1 MKGIHLYSFFKDR
14 LKELL
19 HLNSLDSYRVR
30 HHNVNTI
37 LNELRDFIIGWQN
50 FTVKRAETVQ
60 LSLKEA
66 IAILDKDEIL
76 CYPGIGKR
84 SVIELLRKFDAELNS
99 SKGNRNTPAC
109 TQITYLLSELLT
121 FNKDI
126 YLGNLFDSIEKI
138 FASDEEIADKDFYI
152 SVERLDDMT
161 SSLARELLNIGYSK
175 RGLYGIIKY
184 YSKKPDTIDSFHAFK
199 NCLLDERGRN
209 HCVVLVVHGIP
220 GNFVLSNFK
229 SEMDVDPANEQFRSS
244 PQFVNFASPQP
255 KKRFYVHR
263 CVASDGDSAIKE
275 ALTRLSADIDSI
287 NLYLSRLNIE
297 IQPTALVVREKDK
310 HHDAIFLPTRF
321 FLDDDFQD
329 MAKSNIFRKII
340 DTILGCKYVEHDL
353 KDRLVSAL
361 RHLRIG
367 DRDGEIEQRFINYRI
382 ALEYI
387 FSSPMVEE
395 NTFGRLKTNLSNI
408 LFINYVRRNFDDLE
422 NTLKKAGLIS
432 QGEALS
438 DKNIDA
444 LIQSASNILLKYR
457 LMKYKS
463 CLFVHKDKR
472 KNFVHNHMDNVNMH
486 LSRIYHLR
494 NELIHEAAIKQDIE
508 DLTSNLRYYLIL
520 VITKMVSFFNYAIQ
534 DSKMDLSIEYFFYEM
549 KKRRMI
555 IEEDWSFDSLMRQFP
570 YDD

>member
-1 MKGIHLYSFFKDR
+1 
-14 LKELL
+14 
-19 HLNSLDSYRVR
+19 
-30 HHNVNTI
+30 
-37 LNELRDFIIGWQN
+37 
-50 FTVKRAETVQ
+50 
-60 LSLKEA
+60 
-66 IAILDKDEIL
+66 
-76 CYPGIGKR
+76 
-84 SVIELLRKFDAELNS
+84 
-99 SKGNRNTPAC
+99 
-109 TQITYLLSELLT
+109 
-121 FNKDI
+121 
-126 YLGNLFDSIEKI
+126 
-138 FASDEEIADKDFYI
+138 
-152 SVERLDDMT
+152 
-161 SSLARELLNIGYSK
+161 
-175 RGLYGIIKY
+175 
-184 YSKKPDTIDSFHAFK
+184 
-199 NCLLDERGRN
+199 
-209 HCVVLVVHGIP
+209 
-220 GNFVLSNFK
+220 
-229 SEMDVDPANEQFRSS
+229 
-244 PQFVNFASPQP
+244 
-255 KKRFYVHR
+255 
-263 CVASDGDSAIKE
+263 
-275 ALTRLSADIDSI
+275 
-287 NLYLSRLNIE
+287 
-297 IQPTALVVREKDK
+297 
-310 HHDAIFLPTRF
+310 
-321 FLDDDFQD
+321 
-329 MAKSNIFRKII
+329 MAKSNIFRKKI

>member
-1 MKGIHLYSFFKDR
+1 M
-14 LKELL
+14 
-19 HLNSLDSYRVR
+19 DSYRVR

-50 FTVKRAETVQ
+50 YTVKRAETVQ

-76 CYPGIGKR
+76 RYPGIGKR

-175 RGLYGIIKY
+175 RGLYSIIKY

-220 GNFVLSNFK
+220 GSFVLSNFK

-255 KKRFYVHR
+255 KKGFTYTDV
-263 CVASDGDSAIKE
+263 SLLTAI
-275 ALTRLSADIDSI
+275 
-287 NLYLSRLNIE
+287 
-297 IQPTALVVREKDK
+297 
-310 HHDAIFLPTRF
+310 
-321 FLDDDFQD
+321 
-329 MAKSNIFRKII
+329 
-340 DTILGCKYVEHDL
+340 
-353 KDRLVSAL
+353 L
-361 RHLRIG
+361 R
-367 DRDGEIEQRFINYRI
+367 
-382 ALEYI
+382 
-387 FSSPMVEE
+387 
-395 NTFGRLKTNLSNI
+395 
-408 LFINYVRRNFDDLE
+408 
-422 NTLKKAGLIS
+422 
-432 QGEALS
+432 
-438 DKNIDA
+438 
-444 LIQSASNILLKYR
+444 
-457 LMKYKS
+457 
-463 CLFVHKDKR
+463 
-472 KNFVHNHMDNVNMH
+472 
-486 LSRIYHLR
+486 
-494 NELIHEAAIKQDIE
+494 
-508 DLTSNLRYYLIL
+508 
-520 VITKMVSFFNYAIQ
+520 
-534 DSKMDLSIEYFFYEM
+534 
-549 KKRRMI
+549 
-555 IEEDWSFDSLMRQFP
+555 
-570 YDD
+570 